1 MLASEVRRIVSRRG
15 SFWSALLIGFGAV
28 VLLIIIRLTG
38 KEDPGGTLMLD
49 AMGPISLVATI
60 MSVLVGAL
68 AGSYDTAQGTMRYLV
83 MTGVPRRR
91 LYANRVAGMVI
102 ATLIACAP
110 AVVLG
115 IAAAYVCRHGSLGDP
130 GFTDD
135 LGAVWAYVALPIV
148 FGLVSLGVGSLL
160 RSNGAAIGVS
170 LGFALGGT
178 VLTRL
183 AANFISETLAG
194 YLLPA
199 ATPVV
204 ASFAGR
210 RPHLPGRRLRL
221 GRRVARRVPRCRPPA
236 HAARRVLSDPGAAPD
251 GAVPGCASLGLGDRL
266 RLRRRRR
273 RVLLEGRCSGRGAPA
288 PLAVLSRRLA

>member
-1 MLASEVRRIVSRRG
+1 MLASEVRRIVGRRG

-28 VLLIIIRLTG
+28 ALLIAVRLTG

-115 IAAAYVCRHGSLGDP
+115 IAAAHVCRHGPLRDP
-130 GFTDD
+130 SFTDD

-178 VLTRL
+178 VLTGL
-183 AANFISETLAG
+183 AANFVSETLAG

-204 ASFAGR
+204 ASLQGDD
-210 RPHLPGRRLRL
+210 HISL
-221 GRRVARRVPRCRPPA
+221 
-236 HAARRVLSDPGAAPD
+236 GAAFVSV
-251 GAVPGCASLGLGDRL
+251 AVWLAAFLALGLL
-266 RLRRRRR
+266 RTLRD
-273 RVLLEGRCSGRGAPA
+273 EY
-288 PLAVLSRRLA
+288 

>member
-1 MLASEVRRIVSRRG
+1 MLASEVRRIVGRRG

-28 VLLIIIRLTG
+28 VLLISIRLTG
-38 KEDPGGTLMLD
+38 KEDPGGTPMLD
-49 AMGPISLVATI
+49 AMGPISIVATI

-115 IAAAYVCRHGSLGDP
+115 IAAAYVCRHGSLADP
-130 GFTDD
+130 TFTDD

-148 FGLVSLGVGSLL
+148 FGLVSLGVGSML
-160 RSNGAAIGVS
+160 RSNGAAIGVA

-178 VLTRL
+178 VLTGL
-183 AANFISETLAG
+183 AANFISETLAS

-204 ASFAGR
+204 ASLQGNDQIS
-210 RPHLPGRRLRL
+210 L
-221 GRRVARRVPRCRPPA
+221 
-236 HAARRVLSDPGAAPD
+236 GAAFVSV
-251 GAVPGCASLGLGDRL
+251 AVWLA
-266 RLRRRRR
+266 
-273 RVLLEGRCSGRGAPA
+273 AF
-288 PLAVLSRRLA
+288 LAVGLLRTLRDEY

>member
-1 MLASEVRRIVSRRG
+1 MLASEVRRIVGRRG

-130 GFTDD
+130 RFTDD

-199 ATPVV
+199 ATPIV
-204 ASFAGR
+204 ASLQGDD
-210 RPHLPGRRLRL
+210 HISL
-221 GRRVARRVPRCRPPA
+221 
-236 HAARRVLSDPGAAPD
+236 GAAFVSV
-251 GAVPGCASLGLGDRL
+251 AVWLA
-266 RLRRRRR
+266 
-273 RVLLEGRCSGRGAPA
+273 AF
-288 PLAVLSRRLA
+288 LAVGLLRTLRDEY